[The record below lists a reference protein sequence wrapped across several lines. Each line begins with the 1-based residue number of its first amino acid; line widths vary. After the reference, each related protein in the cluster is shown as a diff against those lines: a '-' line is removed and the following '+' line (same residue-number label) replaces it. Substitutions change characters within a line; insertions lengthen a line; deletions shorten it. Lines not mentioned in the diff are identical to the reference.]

1 MCLSFHTIFAQ
12 VEEAVRARLSLEKEA
27 SLLRASNDNY
37 AQQVDALTS
46 QVSKL
51 EVSIAE
57 ATEQNNLATT
67 QLQQV
72 RVQMFALMSVMPGV
86 NCREY

>member
-1 MCLSFHTIFAQ
+1 LQ

-37 AQQVDALTS
+37 AQQVDALTA

-72 RVQMFALMSVMPGV
+72 K
-86 NCREY
+86 

>member
-1 MCLSFHTIFAQ
+1 LQ

-37 AQQVDALTS
+37 AQQVDALTA
-46 QVSKL
+46 QVTKL
-51 EVSIAE
+51 EASIAE

-72 RVQMFALMSVMPGV
+72 RRVFFF
-86 NCREY
+86 

>member
-1 MCLSFHTIFAQ
+1 

-37 AQQVDALTS
+37 SQQVDALTA
-46 QVSKL
+46 QVTKL
-51 EVSIAE
+51 EASIAE

-72 RVQMFALMSVMPGV
+72 RHCVTLFKCYDVIRLGKECA
-86 NCREY
+86 

>member
-1 MCLSFHTIFAQ
+1 VCAISFFPQ

-37 AQQVDALTS
+37 SQQVDALTA

-51 EVSIAE
+51 EVIIAE

-72 RVQMFALMSVMPGV
+72 RLSGVCIHVQ
-86 NCREY
+86 

>member
-1 MCLSFHTIFAQ
+1 
-12 VEEAVRARLSLEKEA
+12 VRARLSLEKEA

-37 AQQVDALTS
+37 AHQVDALTS

-72 RVQMFALMSVMPGV
+72 RHLGV
-86 NCREY
+86 CQVCVFVETM